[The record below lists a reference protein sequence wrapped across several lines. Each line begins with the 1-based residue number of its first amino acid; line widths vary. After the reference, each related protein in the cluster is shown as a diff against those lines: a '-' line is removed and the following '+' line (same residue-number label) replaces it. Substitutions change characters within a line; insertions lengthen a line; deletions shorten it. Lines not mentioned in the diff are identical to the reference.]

1 MLLNEFLRGNSSG
14 RMLLGEFTRRNSSKR
29 RSSVKITQGNSSKR
43 SPSVKITQGNAF
55 KRRPPVKITQG
66 NPSWPSVR
74 RRRRRSPRIRR
85 NPSSPKSRR
94 NRRLPRIRKSP
105 NSPTRRRIQRTRR
118 SRSNPVVARASSL
131 SSPRSRRIPR
141 NPTTVT
147 PTLSCRRN
155 RVPGCRGVLHTP
167 HHTGPKGAERSNK
180 VTIIHPLW
188 DVWGAYSIRPY
199 PNEKRMP
206 GTPWDIHRQIA
217 NNENESHRQP

>member
-14 RMLLGEFTRRNSSKR
+14 RMLLGEFTRR
-29 RSSVKITQGNSSKR
+29 NSSKR

-74 RRRRRSPRIRR
+74 RRRRRSPKSRR

-94 NRRLPRIRKSP
+94 NRRLPRIPS
-105 NSPTRRRIQRTRR
+105 SRR
-118 SRSNPVVARASSL
+118 SPVVARASSL